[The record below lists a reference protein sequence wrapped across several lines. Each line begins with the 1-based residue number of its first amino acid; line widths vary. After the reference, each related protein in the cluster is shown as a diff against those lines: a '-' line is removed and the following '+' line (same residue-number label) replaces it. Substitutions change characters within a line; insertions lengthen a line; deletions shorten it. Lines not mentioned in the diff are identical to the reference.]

1 MKNYTYGIILFLLL
15 LAGCVFLDGVDQ
27 PSAAKAGEEM
37 TITMHNRVDVADG
50 GRTNVRLIIGFL
62 APKSWAAAASAV
74 ITYTTTSYG
83 NGKMVPI
90 PSSVVAGGGQS
101 WPAALKAR
109 FGMGG
114 NYMTDDLEWVVFW
127 TEQAYNV
134 PQGVKDNIDVTM
146 VIKPGPE
153 NMQFKTG
160 YFLGTSSDG
169 LSDVFGSNNVY
180 KCLFKDCFSI
190 TDGEGDLIDFCNPQI
205 AAVTPGVATDNDFL
219 TLSFDPDIVQTAL
232 NGVGSIYL
240 CAKGYT
246 NDGQVLEVCTQ
257 TEDAKLKSYTGNK
270 SAITI
275 WPRAYFNMQ
284 DGQTLEKIE
293 YFFTDATG
301 TVKVGFSNT
310 AAPFV
315 YTFKCQ

>member
-15 LAGCVFLDGVDQ
+15 LAGCVFLDGVDE
-27 PSAAKAGEEM
+27 PSAAKAGQEM
-37 TITMHNRVDVADG
+37 TITMHNRLDVADG
-50 GRTNVRLIIGFL
+50 GRSNVRLIIGFL
-62 APKSWAAAASAV
+62 APKSWAATNTSV

-90 PSSVVAGGGQS
+90 PSSITTGGLT
-101 WPAALKAR
+101 WPAALKNR

-134 PQGVKDNIDVTM
+134 PQGVKDKIDVTM

-153 NMQFKTG
+153 NTQFKTG
-160 YFLGTSSDG
+160 YFLGTSSEG

-180 KCLFKDCFSI
+180 KCQFKDCFSI
-190 TDGEGDLIDFCNPQI
+190 TEGQGDIIDFCNPQI

-219 TLSFDPDIVQTAL
+219 TLSFDPDVVPTAL
-232 NGVGSIYL
+232 NGVGNIYL

-246 NDGQVLEVCTQ
+246 SNGQVLEVCTA
-257 TEDAKLKSYTGNK
+257 TDNTKLKSYTGNK
-270 SAITI
+270 SAITL
-275 WPRAYFNMQ
+275 WPRGYFNIPE
-284 DGQTLEKIE
+284 GQTLTKIE

-301 TVKVGFSNT
+301 TVKVGFGNT
-310 AAPFV
+310 TAPFV

>member
-1 MKNYTYGIILFLLL
+1 MKNYTYGIVLFLLL
-15 LAGCVFLDGVDQ
+15 LVGCVFLDGVDE

-37 TITMHNRVDVADG
+37 TITMHNRIDVADG
-50 GRTNVRLIIGFL
+50 GRTGVRLIIGFL
-62 APKSWAAAASAV
+62 APKSWAAAANST

-83 NGKMVPI
+83 NGKMVPV
-90 PSSVVAGGGQS
+90 PSAVLVGGLP
-101 WPAALKAR
+101 WPAALKNR

-114 NYMTDDLEWVVFW
+114 NYMTDNLEWVVFW
-127 TEQAYNV
+127 TDQAYNV
-134 PQGVKDNIDVTM
+134 PQGVKDKIDVTM
-146 VIKPGPE
+146 VIKPGPD
-153 NMQFKTG
+153 NIQFKTG

-169 LSDVFGSNNVY
+169 LNDVFGSNNVY
-180 KCLFKDCFSI
+180 KCMFKDCFSI
-190 TDGEGDLIDFCNPQI
+190 TDGQGDIIDFCNPQI
-205 AAVTPGVATDNDFL
+205 AAVSPGVATDNDFL
-219 TLSFDPDIVQTAL
+219 TLSFDPDVVPTAL
-232 NGVGSIYL
+232 NGVGNIYL

-246 NDGQVLEVCTQ
+246 SDGHVLEVCTQ
-257 TEDAKLKSYTGNK
+257 TETSKLKSYTGNK

-275 WPRAYFNMQ
+275 WPRSYFNMQ
-284 DGQTLEKIE
+284 EGQTLEKIE

>member
-1 MKNYTYGIILFLLL
+1 MKKYTYGIILFLLL
-15 LAGCVFLDGVDQ
+15 LAGCVFLDGVDE
-27 PSAAKAGEEM
+27 PSAAKAGENI
-37 TITMHNRVDVADG
+37 TITMHNRIDVADG
-50 GRTNVRLIIGFL
+50 GRTGVRLIIGFL
-62 APKSWAAAASAV
+62 APKNWAAAANST

-83 NGKMVPI
+83 NGKMVPV
-90 PSSVVAGGGQS
+90 PSSVLVGGLS
-101 WPAALKAR
+101 WPAALKNR

-114 NYMTDDLEWVVFW
+114 NYMTDNLEWVVFW
-127 TEQAYNV
+127 TDQAYNV
-134 PQGVKDNIDVTM
+134 PQGVKDKIDVTM

-153 NMQFKTG
+153 NVQFKTG

-180 KCLFKDCFSI
+180 KSMFKDCFSI
-190 TDGEGDLIDFCNPQI
+190 TDGQGDLIDFCNPQI
-205 AAVTPGVATDNDFL
+205 AAVSPGMATDNDFL
-219 TLSFDPDIVQTAL
+219 TLSFDPDVVSTAL
-232 NGVGSIYL
+232 NGVSNIYL

-246 NDGQVLEVCTQ
+246 SDGHILEACTQ
-257 TEDAKLKSYTGNK
+257 TESSKLKSYTGNK

-284 DGQTLEKIE
+284 EGQTLEKIE

-310 AAPFV
+310 TAPFV

>member
-1 MKNYTYGIILFLLL
+1 MKNYTYGIVLFLLL
-15 LAGCVFLDGVDQ
+15 LAGCVFLDGVDE

-37 TITMHNRVDVADG
+37 TITMHNRIDVADG
-50 GRTNVRLIIGFL
+50 GRTGVRLIIGFL
-62 APKSWAAAASAV
+62 APKSWAAAANST

-83 NGKMVPI
+83 NGKMVPV
-90 PSSVVAGGGQS
+90 PSAVLVGGLP
-101 WPAALKAR
+101 WPAALKNR

-114 NYMTDDLEWVVFW
+114 NYMTDNLEWVVFW
-127 TEQAYNV
+127 TDQAYNV
-134 PQGVKDNIDVTM
+134 PQGVKDKIDVTM
-146 VIKPGPE
+146 VIKPGPD
-153 NMQFKTG
+153 NIQFKTG

-169 LSDVFGSNNVY
+169 LNDVFGSNNVY
-180 KCLFKDCFSI
+180 KCMFKDCFSI
-190 TDGEGDLIDFCNPQI
+190 TDGQGDIIDFCNPQI
-205 AAVTPGVATDNDFL
+205 AAVSPGVATDNDFL
-219 TLSFDPDIVQTAL
+219 TLSFDPDVVPTAL
-232 NGVGSIYL
+232 NGVGNIYL

-246 NDGQVLEVCTQ
+246 SDGHILEVCTQ
-257 TEDAKLKSYTGNK
+257 TETSKLKSYTGNK

-275 WPRAYFNMQ
+275 WPRSYFNMQ
-284 DGQTLEKIE
+284 EGQTLEKIE

>member
-1 MKNYTYGIILFLLL
+1 MKKYTYGIILFLLL
-15 LAGCVFLDGVDQ
+15 LAGCVFLDGVDE
-27 PSAAKAGEEM
+27 PSAAKAGENI
-37 TITMHNRVDVADG
+37 TITMHNRIDVADG
-50 GRTNVRLIIGFL
+50 GRTGVRLIIGFL
-62 APKSWAAAASAV
+62 APKNWAAAANST

-83 NGKMVPI
+83 NGKMVPV
-90 PSSVVAGGGQS
+90 PSSVLVGGLS
-101 WPAALKAR
+101 WPAALKNR

-114 NYMTDDLEWVVFW
+114 NYMTDNLEWVVFW
-127 TEQAYNV
+127 TDQAYNV
-134 PQGVKDNIDVTM
+134 PQGVKDKIDVTM

-153 NMQFKTG
+153 NVQFKTG

-180 KCLFKDCFSI
+180 KSMFKDCFSI
-190 TDGEGDLIDFCNPQI
+190 TDGQGDLIDFCNPQI
-205 AAVTPGVATDNDFL
+205 AAVSPGVATDNDFL
-219 TLSFDPDIVQTAL
+219 TLSFDPDVVSTAL
-232 NGVGSIYL
+232 NGVSNIYL

-246 NDGQVLEVCTQ
+246 SDGHILEACTQ
-257 TEDAKLKSYTGNK
+257 TESSKLKSYTGNK

-284 DGQTLEKIE
+284 EGQTLEKIE

-310 AAPFV
+310 TAPFV

>member
-1 MKNYTYGIILFLLL
+1 MKNYTYGIVLFLLL
-15 LAGCVFLDGVDQ
+15 LAGCVFLDGVDE

-37 TITMHNRVDVADG
+37 TITMHNRIDVADG
-50 GRTNVRLIIGFL
+50 GRTGVRLIIGFL
-62 APKSWAAAASAV
+62 APKSWAAAANST

-83 NGKMVPI
+83 NGKMVPV
-90 PSSVVAGGGQS
+90 PSSVLVGGLP
-101 WPAALKAR
+101 WPAALKNR

-114 NYMTDDLEWVVFW
+114 NYMTDNLEWVVFW
-127 TEQAYNV
+127 TDQAYNV
-134 PQGVKDNIDVTM
+134 PQGVKDKIDVTM
-146 VIKPGPE
+146 VIKPGPD
-153 NMQFKTG
+153 NIQFKTG

-169 LSDVFGSNNVY
+169 LNDVFGSNNVY
-180 KCLFKDCFSI
+180 KCMFKDCFSI
-190 TDGEGDLIDFCNPQI
+190 TDGQGDIIDFCNPQI
-205 AAVTPGVATDNDFL
+205 AAVSPGVATDNDIL
-219 TLSFDPDIVQTAL
+219 TLSFDPDVVPTAL
-232 NGVGSIYL
+232 NGVGNIYL

-246 NDGQVLEVCTQ
+246 SDGHILEVCTQ
-257 TEDAKLKSYTGNK
+257 TETSKLKSYTGNK

-275 WPRAYFNMQ
+275 WPRSYFNMQ
-284 DGQTLEKIE
+284 EGQTLEKIE

>member
-27 PSAAKAGEEM
+27 PATAKAGEEM
-37 TITMHNRVDVADG
+37 TIVMHNRVDVSDG
-50 GRTNVRLIIGFL
+50 GLTYVRLIIGFL
-62 APKSWAAAASAV
+62 APKSWAAASSAN

-83 NGKMVPI
+83 NGKMVPV
-90 PSSVVAGGGQS
+90 PSSVIAADGLS
-101 WPAALKAR
+101 WPAALKNR

-127 TEQAYNV
+127 TEQVYNV

-180 KCLFKDCFSI
+180 KCQFEDCFTI
-190 TDGEGDLIDFCNPQI
+190 TDGAGDLIDFCNPQI
-205 AAVTPGVATDNDFL
+205 AAVTPGVTTDNDFL
-219 TLSFDPDIVQTAL
+219 TVSFDPDVVPTAL

-246 NDGQVLEVCTQ
+246 SDGQILEACTQ
-257 TEDAKLKSYTGNK
+257 TESSKLKSYTGHK

-275 WPRAYFNMQ
+275 WPRAYFSMQ
-284 DGQTLEKIE
+284 EGPTLEKIE

>member
-1 MKNYTYGIILFLLL
+1 MKKYTYGIILFLLL
-15 LAGCVFLDGVDQ
+15 LAGCVFLDGVDE
-27 PSAAKAGEEM
+27 PSAAKAGENI
-37 TITMHNRVDVADG
+37 TITMHNRIDVADG
-50 GRTNVRLIIGFL
+50 GRTGVRLIIGFL
-62 APKSWAAAASAV
+62 APKNWAAAANST

-83 NGKMVPI
+83 NGKMVPV
-90 PSSVVAGGGQS
+90 PSSVLVGGLS
-101 WPAALKAR
+101 WPAALKNR

-114 NYMTDDLEWVVFW
+114 NYMTDNLEWVVFW
-127 TEQAYNV
+127 TDQAYNV
-134 PQGVKDNIDVTM
+134 PQGVKDKIDVTM

-153 NMQFKTG
+153 NIQFKTG

-180 KCLFKDCFSI
+180 KSMFKDCFSI
-190 TDGEGDLIDFCNPQI
+190 TDGQGDLIDFCNPQI
-205 AAVTPGVATDNDFL
+205 AAVSPGVATDNDFL
-219 TLSFDPDIVQTAL
+219 TLSFDPDVVSTAL
-232 NGVGSIYL
+232 NGVSNIYL

-246 NDGQVLEVCTQ
+246 SDGHILEACTQ
-257 TEDAKLKSYTGNK
+257 TESSKLKSYTGNK

-284 DGQTLEKIE
+284 EGQTLEKIE

-310 AAPFV
+310 TAPFV

>member
-1 MKNYTYGIILFLLL
+1 MKKYTYGIILFLLL
-15 LAGCVFLDGVDQ
+15 LAGCVFLDGVDE
-27 PSAAKAGEEM
+27 PSAAKAGENI
-37 TITMHNRVDVADG
+37 TITMHNRIDVADG
-50 GRTNVRLIIGFL
+50 GRTGVRLIIGFL
-62 APKSWAAAASAV
+62 APKNWATAANST

-83 NGKMVPI
+83 NGKMVPV
-90 PSSVVAGGGQS
+90 PSSVLVGGLS
-101 WPAALKAR
+101 WPAALKNR

-114 NYMTDDLEWVVFW
+114 NYMTDNLEWVVFW
-127 TEQAYNV
+127 TDQAYNV
-134 PQGVKDNIDVTM
+134 PQGVKDKIDVTM

-153 NMQFKTG
+153 NVQFKTG

-180 KCLFKDCFSI
+180 KSMFKDCFSI
-190 TDGEGDLIDFCNPQI
+190 TDGQGDLIDFCNPQI
-205 AAVTPGVATDNDFL
+205 AAVSPGVATDNDFL
-219 TLSFDPDIVQTAL
+219 TLSFDPDVVSTAL
-232 NGVGSIYL
+232 NGVSNIYL

-246 NDGQVLEVCTQ
+246 SDGHILEACTQ
-257 TEDAKLKSYTGNK
+257 TESSKLKSYTGNK

-284 DGQTLEKIE
+284 EGQTLEKIE

-310 AAPFV
+310 TAPFV